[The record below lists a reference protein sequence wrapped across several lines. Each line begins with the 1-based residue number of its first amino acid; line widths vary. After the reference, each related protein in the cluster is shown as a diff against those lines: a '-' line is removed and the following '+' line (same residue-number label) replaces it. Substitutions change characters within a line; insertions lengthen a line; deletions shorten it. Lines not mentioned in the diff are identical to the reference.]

1 MLRVGPRYESL
12 AILQDQ
18 YLRFVDRILA
28 GIPDPNDRFATIE
41 EMRRQ
46 VGCLLGEL
54 GDRKVK
60 IREEI
65 EQSVDD
71 DSLRGVQT
79 SPTTEAPVGGRIDGA
94 SAATA
99 ARPEESPERQA
110 PHQPRS
116 RRRRQP

>member
-18 YLRFVDRILA
+18 YLRFVDGILA
-28 GIPDPNDRFATIE
+28 DVANPQEQFAAIE

-94 SAATA
+94 SATTA
-99 ARPEESPERQA
+99 AKPEESPERQA
-110 PHQPRS
+110 PHKPRS
-116 RRRRQP
+116 RRRCQP